1 MRHVL
6 LTIAV
11 VIAATQ
17 TLAALSQQLPDSS
30 QPFVFSTQTSVVI
43 VPALVRTRAGEMVYT
58 LNADDFVLTDNGVP
72 QKLTLEQ
79 DTGAEPM
86 ALVVV
91 VEIGG
96 AGAREFD
103 HLGPLAPMLESVIGN
118 VPRKIAVVAFDS
130 QPILVQGFTPRIE
143 AAVEAVRN
151 LTPGC
156 TREHHRDFCQSD
168 TARHDA
174 VQADNGAAI
183 LDSLGFAVDLLRH
196 QPWGYRRAILLVSE
210 TLDRSSRLT
219 LDQAVRAISDTNT
232 TIYSIGFSTAKSEA
246 THYALRQ
253 LPVTNEGG
261 FRFENAYPNPPHGCM
276 GKDPDPDPDGT
287 HHRLAQFYDC
297 LVQLAPPLGLAKMA
311 AIATADALQR
321 NVPETVAHLT
331 GGEYFKLSDAKSLER
346 DLSMIANH
354 LPNRYVLS
362 FHLQSPQPGLH
373 VISVRVPGYSDL
385 EVTARRSYWANPE
398 IAPVNAAALP
408 H

>member
-1 MRHVL
+1 MVF
-6 LTIAV
+6 
-11 VIAATQ
+11 
-17 TLAALSQQLPDSS
+17 TLKP
-30 QPFVFSTQTSVVI
+30 
-43 VPALVRTRAGEMVYT
+43 
-58 LNADDFVLTDNGVP
+58 DDFVLTDDGVP
-72 QKLTLEQ
+72 QRLTLEQ
-79 DTGAEPM
+79 ETGAEPL

-103 HLGPLAPMLESVIGN
+103 NLGPLAPMLESVIGN

-130 QPILVQGFTPRIE
+130 QPTLVQGFTPRIE
-143 AAVEAVRN
+143 AAVEAVHN

-156 TREHHRDFCQSD
+156 TREHHLDFCQSD
-168 TARHDA
+168 TSRHDA

-210 TLDRSSRLT
+210 TLDRGSRLT
-219 LDQAVRAISDTNT
+219 LEQTVRAVSDTNT
-232 TIYSIGFSTAKSEA
+232 TIYSIGFSTAKSEVA
-246 THYALRQ
+246 HYASRQ
-253 LPVTNEGG
+253 LPINMQNGVLQ
-261 FRFENAYPNPPHGCM
+261 FENPYPNPSHGCM

-287 HHRLAQFYDC
+287 HNKLAQFYDC

-311 AIATADALQR
+311 AIATNDALRR

-331 GGEYFKLSDAKSLER
+331 GGEYFKLTDAKSLER
-346 DLSMIANH
+346 DLGTIANH

-362 FHLQSPQPGLH
+362 FHPQSPHPGLH
-373 VISVRVPGYSDL
+373 LISVRVPQYSDL
-385 EVTARRSYWANPE
+385 EVTARRSYWTTPE
-398 IAPVNAAALP
+398 IAPVSAASLP

>member
-6 LTIAV
+6 LIMAV
-11 VIAATQ
+11 VIGAVQTPAVLTQ
-17 TLAALSQQLPDSS
+17 QAPDSS
-30 QPFVFSTQTSVVI
+30 QPFVFSAQTSVVI
-43 VPALVRTRAGEMVYT
+43 VPALVRTRAGELVFT

-72 QKLTLEQ
+72 QKLRLEQ
-79 DTGAEPM
+79 NIGAEPIS
-86 ALVVV
+86 LVVV

-103 HLGPLAPMLESVIGN
+103 HLGSLAPMLESVIGN
-118 VPRKIAVVAFDS
+118 VPSKIAVVAFDS

-143 AAVEAVRN
+143 TAMEAVRN

-156 TREHHRDFCQSD
+156 TREHHQDFCQSD

-196 QPWGYRRAILLVSE
+196 QPWGYRRVILLVSE
-210 TLDRSSRLT
+210 TLDRGSRLT
-219 LDQAVRAISDTNT
+219 VDQAVRAVSDTNT

-246 THYALRQ
+246 IHYALRQ

-276 GKDPDPDPDGT
+276 GKDPDPDPDGP
-287 HHRLAQFYDC
+287 RNKFAQFYDC

-331 GGEYFKLSDAKSLER
+331 GGEYFKLTNARSLER
-346 DLSMIANH
+346 DLGSIANH

-362 FHLQSPQPGLH
+362 FHPQSPHPGPH
-373 VISVRVPGYSDL
+373 VISVRLPGHSDF

-398 IAPVNAAALP
+398 VAPVAAAAVP